1 MDKPGRR
8 IRRTLVCSNSG
19 LTPVTTN
26 QKTTMA
32 LKATIYKAQ
41 LQIADMDRS
50 VYADHN
56 VTIARHPSEADE
68 RMMIRLLAFALNVPA
83 DEKRGKL
90 DFAKDLW
97 DVDEAALWH
106 KDYTDAVL
114 HWIDVGQPDDKR
126 LMRASGRSDRVSV
139 YSFASSTPVWW
150 KTMESKLT
158 RAGNMTVWQIEAAQ
172 SQALA
177 KLANRTMQLQV
188 TVQDGTVWMS
198 TGDQSVEITPRRLS
212 PEHRP

>member
-1 MDKPGRR
+1 
-8 IRRTLVCSNSG
+8 
-19 LTPVTTN
+19 
-26 QKTTMA
+26 MA

-41 LQIADMDRS
+41 LAIADMDRG

-83 DEKRGKL
+83 DDKNGKL

-97 DVDEAALWH
+97 DVDEPALWH
-106 KDYTDAVL
+106 KDYTDQIL

-126 LMRASGRSDRVSV
+126 LMKAAGRAKRVTS
-139 YSFASSTPVWW
+139 YSFSSSTPVWW
-150 KTMESKLT
+150 KTLETKLT
-158 RAGNMTVWQIEAAQ
+158 RASNLVVWQIEAAQ

-177 KLANRTMQLQV
+177 KLAERSMQLQV
-188 TVQDGTVWMS
+188 TVQDGTVWIS
-198 TGDQSVEITPRRLS
+198 TTTDSVEITPKRLT
-212 PEHRP
+212 PGT

>member
-1 MDKPGRR
+1 
-8 IRRTLVCSNSG
+8 
-19 LTPVTTN
+19 
-26 QKTTMA
+26 MA

-41 LQIADMDRS
+41 LAIADMDRG

-56 VTIARHPSEADE
+56 VIIARHPSEADE

-83 DEKRGKL
+83 DDKNGKL

-97 DVDEAALWH
+97 DVDEPALWH
-106 KDYTDAVL
+106 KDYTEQIL

-126 LMRASGRSDRVSV
+126 LMKAAGRAERVTS
-139 YSFASSTPVWW
+139 YSFSSSTPVWW
-150 KTMESKLT
+150 KAIETKLT
-158 RAGNMTVWQIEAAQ
+158 RASNLVVWQIEAAQ

-177 KLANRTMQLQV
+177 KLAERSMQLQV

-198 TGDQSVEITPRRLS
+198 TTTDSVEITPKRLTTGS
-212 PEHRP
+212 

>member
-1 MDKPGRR
+1 
-8 IRRTLVCSNSG
+8 
-19 LTPVTTN
+19 
-26 QKTTMA
+26 MA

-41 LQIADMDRS
+41 LAIADMDRG

-68 RMMIRLLAFALNVPA
+68 RMMIRLLAYALNVTA
-83 DEKRGKL
+83 DDNKGKL
-90 DFAKDLW
+90 EFAKDLW

-106 KDYTDAVL
+106 KDYTDQIL

-126 LMRASGRSDRVSV
+126 LMRAAGRAERVTV

-150 KTMESKLT
+150 KAIESKLT
-158 RAGNMTVWQIEAAQ
+158 RAANLVVWQIEAAQ

-177 KLANRTMQLQV
+177 KLANRTIQLQV
-188 TVQDGTVWMS
+188 TIQDGTVWMS
-198 TGDQSVEITPRRLS
+198 TGSESVEITPIRLTAGG
-212 PEHRP
+212 

>member
-1 MDKPGRR
+1 
-8 IRRTLVCSNSG
+8 
-19 LTPVTTN
+19 
-26 QKTTMA
+26 MA

-41 LQIADMDRS
+41 VALSDMDRNL
-50 VYADHN
+50 YADHS

-83 DEKRGKL
+83 DDKNGNLE
-90 DFAKDLW
+90 FAKDLW

-106 KDYTDAVL
+106 KDYTEQIL

-126 LMRASGRSDRVSV
+126 LMKAAGRAGKVSV
-139 YSFASSTPVWW
+139 YSFASSTAVWW
-150 KTMESKLT
+150 KNIETKLT
-158 RAGNMTVWQIEAAQ
+158 RAANLTVWQIDAAE

-177 KLANRTMQLQV
+177 KLAERSMQLQV

-198 TGDQSVEITPRRLS
+198 TALGSVEITPRRLTAGD
-212 PEHRP
+212 

>member
-1 MDKPGRR
+1 
-8 IRRTLVCSNSG
+8 
-19 LTPVTTN
+19 
-26 QKTTMA
+26 MA

-41 LQIADMDRS
+41 LAIADMDRG

-56 VTIARHPSEADE
+56 VIIARHPSEADE

-83 DEKRGKL
+83 DDKNGKL

-106 KDYTDAVL
+106 KDYTDQIL

-126 LMRASGRSDRVSV
+126 LMKAAGRAERVTA
-139 YSFASSTPVWW
+139 YSFSSSTAVWW
-150 KTMESKLT
+150 KGIETKLT
-158 RAGNMTVWQIEAAQ
+158 RASNLVVWQIEAAQ

-177 KLANRTMQLQV
+177 KLAERSMQLQV

-198 TGDQSVEITPRRLS
+198 TTADSVEITPKRLTAGD
-212 PEHRP
+212 

>member
-1 MDKPGRR
+1 
-8 IRRTLVCSNSG
+8 
-19 LTPVTTN
+19 
-26 QKTTMA
+26 MA

-41 LQIADMDRS
+41 LQIADMDRG
-50 VYADHN
+50 VYGDHN

-83 DEKRGKL
+83 DDKKGHLE
-90 DFAKDLW
+90 FAKDLW

-106 KDYTDAVL
+106 KDYTDAIL

-126 LMRASGRSDRVSV
+126 LMRAAGRAERVSV

-150 KTMESKLT
+150 KTMETKLT
-158 RAGNMTVWQIEAAQ
+158 RAANLVVWQIDAAQ

-177 KLANRTMQLQV
+177 KLANRTIQLQV

-198 TGDQSVEITPRRLS
+198 TGAESVEITPRRLTS
-212 PEHRP
+212 GG

>member
-1 MDKPGRR
+1 
-8 IRRTLVCSNSG
+8 
-19 LTPVTTN
+19 
-26 QKTTMA
+26 MA

-41 LQIADMDRS
+41 LAIADMDRG

-68 RMMIRLLAFALNVPA
+68 RMMIRLLAYALNVTA
-83 DEKRGKL
+83 DDNKGKL
-90 DFAKDLW
+90 EFAKDLW

-106 KDYTDAVL
+106 KDYTDQIL

-126 LMRASGRSDRVSV
+126 LMRAAGRAERVTV

-150 KTMESKLT
+150 KAIESKLT
-158 RAGNMTVWQIEAAQ
+158 RAANLVVWQIEPAQ

-177 KLANRTMQLQV
+177 KLANRTIQLQV
-188 TVQDGTVWMS
+188 TIQDGTVWMS
-198 TGDQSVEITPRRLS
+198 TGSESVEITPIRLTAGG
-212 PEHRP
+212 